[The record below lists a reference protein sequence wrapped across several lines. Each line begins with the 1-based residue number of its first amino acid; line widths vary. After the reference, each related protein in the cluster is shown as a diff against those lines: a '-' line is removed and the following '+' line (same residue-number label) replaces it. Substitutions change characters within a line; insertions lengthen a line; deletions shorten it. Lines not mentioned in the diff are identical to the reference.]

1 MVPVSAEKWCI
12 INTTMHYLQ
21 FLDLVPS
28 KGRKQSTCEW
38 IFWNNTQAV
47 SIGKIWRGKLKLAF
61 HATVSKLSF
70 ETDNCEWRGPVS
82 HHHRVGIRKK
92 RVFGLSSAW
101 EKGNRVYLEQERG
114 KRYLMKAKETSCPNP
129 LRKKR
134 QREWVCWI
142 KHRPK
147 NNVSIIL

>member
-1 MVPVSAEKWCI
+1 MVPVSAKKWCI

-114 KRYLMKAKETSCPNP
+114 EKIFDQSQRNKLPKSFEEEETKGMGLLN
-129 LRKKR
+129 KT
-134 QREWVCWI
+134 QT
-142 KHRPK
+142 
-147 NNVSIIL
+147 

>member
-82 HHHRVGIRKK
+82 HHHRVGIQKK

-101 EKGNRVYLEQERG
+101 EKGNRVYLDQERG
-114 KRYLMKAKETSCPNP
+114 EKIFDESQRNKLPKSFEEEETKGMGLLN
-129 LRKKR
+129 KT
-134 QREWVCWI
+134 QT
-142 KHRPK
+142 
-147 NNVSIIL
+147 

>member
-92 RVFGLSSAW
+92 RIFGLSSAW

-114 KRYLMKAKETSCPNP
+114 EKIFDESQRNKLPKSFEEEETKGMGLLN
-129 LRKKR
+129 KT
-134 QREWVCWI
+134 QT
-142 KHRPK
+142 
-147 NNVSIIL
+147 

>member
-114 KRYLMKAKETSCPNP
+114 EKIFDQSQRNKLPKSFEEEETKGMGLLN
-129 LRKKR
+129 KT
-134 QREWVCWI
+134 QT
-142 KHRPK
+142 
-147 NNVSIIL
+147 

>member
-114 KRYLMKAKETSCPNP
+114 EKIFDESQRNKLPKSFEEEETKGMGLLN
-129 LRKKR
+129 KT
-134 QREWVCWI
+134 QT
-142 KHRPK
+142 
-147 NNVSIIL
+147 